1 MKQEQYVNGGSE
13 PARALPVPTSTPRK
27 TEREGSSGEE
37 EEAAIST
44 ERECV
49 SDPSCYQ
56 SRLLCLYLFISL
68 FCFSYLISI
77 ISIRRSSLVLITNN
91 LISVYGREFYSV
103 KQFLKLRSDSLISCV
118 CKLFPIKI
126 NEAFPRKKCFF
137 IYEKHRSEI

>member
-1 MKQEQYVNGGSE
+1 MKGGSE

-27 TEREGSSGEE
+27 TEREGSSEEE

-103 KQFLKLRSDSLISCV
+103 K
-118 CKLFPIKI
+118 
-126 NEAFPRKKCFF
+126 
-137 IYEKHRSEI
+137 